1 MIMPTKRYHLTVH
14 GRVQGVFFRKHVK
27 EKADKLG
34 VKGYVRNCPDGKSV
48 EVVAEGEE
56 QQLKELLKF
65 CKIGPTASKVD
76 HVDFDETEFENAF
89 GEFVIR
95 Y

>member
-1 MIMPTKRYHLTVH
+1 MSFKRYHLTVH

-34 VKGYVRNCPDGKSV
+34 VKGYVKNGADGNTL

-65 CKIGPTASKVD
+65 CKIGPTAAKVD
-76 HVDFDETEFENAF
+76 HVDFNEAEFENAF

>member
-1 MIMPTKRYHLTVH
+1 MPSKRYHFTVH
-14 GRVQGVFFRKHVK
+14 GRVQGVFFRKHIK

-34 VKGYVRNCPDGKSV
+34 VKGYVKNGSDGNSV

-65 CKIGPTASKVD
+65 CKIGPTAAKVNR
-76 HVDFDETEFENAF
+76 VDFNEAEFENAF
-89 GEFVIR
+89 GEFVIQ

>member
-1 MIMPTKRYHLTVH
+1 MPSKRYHLTVH

-34 VKGYVRNCPDGKSV
+34 VKGYVKNGADGNTL

-65 CKIGPTASKVD
+65 CKIGPTAAKVD
-76 HVDFDETEFENAF
+76 HVDFHESEFENAF
-89 GEFVIR
+89 GEFVIQ